1 VSQRRIRA
9 VYMRGGT
16 SRCLCFHAEDLPAP
30 GRERDAILLA
40 ALGSPDPYG
49 RQLDGLGGG
58 ISSLSKACIVGP
70 STHAG
75 ADVDYTFAQV
85 DVKTPLVDYVGNCGN
100 CSSAIGPFAIDEK
113 LLAASG
119 NGEAV
124 VNIHNTN
131 TKKVIVAHVPVKD
144 GEAAIEGDFE
154 LPGVAGR
161 GARIALDF
169 LDPGGAVTG
178 RLLPTGHA
186 RDVVDGVE
194 ASLVD
199 ATNPLVFV
207 RARDLGLT
215 GTESPAAVDA
225 DRTASERLEKIRTA
239 AARVMGIPPGP
250 SMPKVA
256 FVAPPVAFTGL
267 DGKAYAADDADVLAR
282 VISMGNCHRAF
293 ALTAAMCLAVA
304 AQIDGTTVAECASST
319 RTSGGLPKE
328 RRGSIR
334 LAHPSGVLPIAAGI
348 RSRDGAPWAERV
360 TVYRTARR
368 LLAGFVRV
376 P

>member
-1 VSQRRIRA
+1 MTQRRVRA

-16 SRCLCFHAEDLPAP
+16 SRCLCFHSEDLPAP

-70 STHAG
+70 PTHPG

-85 DVKTPLVDYVGNCGN
+85 DVKAPLVHYAGNCGN

-113 LLAASG
+113 LVAPSGTSG
-119 NGEAV
+119 NGEALV
-124 VNIHNTN
+124 TIHNTN
-131 TKKVIVAHVPVKD
+131 TKKVIVAHVPVKN
-144 GEAAIEGDFE
+144 GEAAVEGDFE
-154 LPGVAGR
+154 LPGVPGR

-178 RLLPTGHA
+178 RLLPTGRA
-186 RDVVDGVE
+186 RDVVEGVE

-207 RARDLGLT
+207 RARDLGLD
-215 GTESPAAVDA
+215 GTETPAAVDA
-225 DRTASERLEKIRTA
+225 NRAVSERLEKIRTA
-239 AARVMGIPPGP
+239 AARLMGIPPGP
-250 SMPKVA
+250 AVPKVV
-256 FVAPPVAFTGL
+256 FVAPPAAFTAL
-267 DGKAYAADDADVLAR
+267 DGTAHAAADADVLGR

-304 AQIDGTTVAECASST
+304 AQIEGTVVSECSQAAK
-319 RTSGGLPKE
+319 GADV
-328 RRGSIR
+328 R
-334 LAHPSGVLPIAAGI
+334 LAHPSGVLPIAAGVG
-348 RSRDGAPWAERV
+348 RRDGAPWAERV

-368 LLAGFVRV
+368 LMEGFVRV